1 MLRLKRIVKMR
12 ILYGDVGGCMN
23 ILDQFGLFTTLV
35 MDFLILAYAYQVV
48 YICISIFKSK
58 KKELKDTPVR
68 KRFAI
73 FISARNE
80 ESVIAELLDSLN
92 AQQYPKEHYDVY
104 VVADNCTDHTAEI
117 AHLHGAVVYERFNK
131 EEVGKGYALNY
142 LYTKV
147 SSLKGRDYYDAF
159 VVFDADNIVDC
170 HFLMEVN
177 KKLASGK
184 YDALTT
190 YRNSKNFGTNW
201 LSAAY
206 STWFLHEARHLN
218 YVRDMIGAQCMIS
231 GTGFVVT
238 SSLMDENDGWPY
250 YFLTE
255 DIQFSVASTIQ
266 NKRIGYVD
274 SAMLYDEQPTTMEQ
288 SWKQRLRWA
297 KGFYQIDGK
306 YLGSLTKGLC
316 KEKGKRIAYYDILM
330 TCLPCTLLTVILVAL
345 ALWILGATLFMPYYI
360 SLVLRQEMIH
370 FLTGLLL
377 GMWGSMM
384 LLAAITVVM
393 EWKRIPATP
402 LEKIKYLPMFPMYM
416 LTYIPITVQAL
427 YTNVTWTP
435 IQHYS
440 TSQLAMKK

>member
-1 MLRLKRIVKMR
+1 
-12 ILYGDVGGCMN
+12 MN
-23 ILDQFGLFTTLV
+23 ILEQFRLFTTLV
-35 MDFLILAYAYQVV
+35 IQFLTVFYAYQVI
-48 YICISIFKSK
+48 YILISIIKRKVTS
-58 KKELKDTPVR
+58 LKDTDIR
-68 KRFAI
+68 NRFAI

-80 ESVIAELLDSLN
+80 EGVISELLDSLN
-92 AQQYPKEHYDVY
+92 KQDYPRDKYDIY
-104 VVADNCTDHTAEI
+104 VVADNCTDHTAQVSRDN
-117 AHLHGAVVYERFNK
+117 GAIVYERFNK

-147 SSLKGRDYYDAF
+147 SSLKGRKYYDAF
-159 VVFDADNIVDC
+159 VVFDADNIVDPA
-170 HFLMEVN
+170 FLKESN

-184 YDALTT
+184 HDAFTT

-206 STWFLHEARHLN
+206 SIWFLHEARHLN

-231 GTGFVVT
+231 GTGFVIT

-255 DIQFSVASTIQ
+255 DIQFSVASTIN
-266 NKRIGYVD
+266 NKRIGYCD
-274 SAMLYDEQPTTMEQ
+274 SAMLYDEQPSTMEQ

-306 YLGSLTKGLC
+306 YLGDLTKGLLS
-316 KEKGKRIAYYDILM
+316 KNGKRFTFYDILM
-330 TCLPCTLLTVILVAL
+330 TCLPCTLLTVIMIAF
-345 ALWILGATLFMPYYI
+345 ALWGIVAASFMPYYL
-360 SLVLRQEMIH
+360 SLVLRQEMIQ
-370 FLTGLLL
+370 FLIEMIAYL
-377 GMWGSMM
+377 WGSMM
-384 LLAAITVVM
+384 VLALLTVLS
-393 EWKRIPATP
+393 EWKRIPASTF
-402 LEKIKYLPMFPMYM
+402 EKLKFIPMFPMYM

-427 YTNVTWTP
+427 FTNVTWTP

>member
-1 MLRLKRIVKMR
+1 
-12 ILYGDVGGCMN
+12 MN
-23 ILDQFGLFTTLV
+23 ILEQFRLFTTLV
-35 MDFLILAYAYQVV
+35 IQFLTVFYAYQVI
-48 YICISIFKSK
+48 YILISIIKRKVAS
-58 KKELKDTPVR
+58 LKDTDIR
-68 KRFAI
+68 NRFAI

-80 ESVIAELLDSLN
+80 EGVISELLDSLN
-92 AQQYPKEHYDVY
+92 KQEYPRDKYDIY
-104 VVADNCTDHTAEI
+104 VVADNCTDHTAQVSRDN
-117 AHLHGAVVYERFNK
+117 GAIVYERFNK

-147 SSLKGRDYYDAF
+147 SSLKGRKYYDAF
-159 VVFDADNIVDC
+159 VVFDADNIVDPA
-170 HFLMEVN
+170 FLKESN

-184 YDALTT
+184 YDAFTT

-206 STWFLHEARHLN
+206 SIWFLHEARHLN

-231 GTGFVVT
+231 GTGFVIT

-255 DIQFSVASTIQ
+255 DIQFSVASTIN
-266 NKRIGYVD
+266 NKRIGYCD
-274 SAMLYDEQPTTMEQ
+274 SAMLYDEQPSTMEQ

-306 YLGSLTKGLC
+306 YLGDLTKGLLS
-316 KEKGKRIAYYDILM
+316 KNGKRFTFYDILM
-330 TCLPCTLLTVILVAL
+330 TCLPCTLLTVIMVAF
-345 ALWILGATLFMPYYI
+345 ALWGIVAASFMPYYV
-360 SLVLRQEMIH
+360 SLVLRQEMIQ
-370 FLTGLLL
+370 FLIEMITYL
-377 GMWGSMM
+377 WGSMM
-384 LLAAITVVM
+384 LVALLTVLS
-393 EWKRIPATP
+393 EWKRIPASTS
-402 LEKIKYLPMFPMYM
+402 EKLKFIPMFPMYM

-427 YTNVTWTP
+427 FTNVTWTP

>member
-1 MLRLKRIVKMR
+1 
-12 ILYGDVGGCMN
+12 MN
-23 ILDQFGLFTTLV
+23 ILEQFRLFTTLV
-35 MDFLILAYAYQVV
+35 IQFLTVFYAYQVI
-48 YICISIFKSK
+48 YILISIIKRKVTS
-58 KKELKDTPVR
+58 LKDTDIR
-68 KRFAI
+68 NRFAI

-80 ESVIAELLDSLN
+80 EGVISELLDSLN
-92 AQQYPKEHYDVY
+92 KQDYPRDKYDIY
-104 VVADNCTDHTAEI
+104 VVADNCTDHTAQVSRDN
-117 AHLHGAVVYERFNK
+117 GAIVYERFNK

-147 SSLKGRDYYDAF
+147 SSLKGRKYYDAF
-159 VVFDADNIVDC
+159 VVFDADNIVDPA
-170 HFLMEVN
+170 FLKESN

-184 YDALTT
+184 YDAFKT

-206 STWFLHEARHLN
+206 SIWFLHEARHLN

-231 GTGFVVT
+231 GTGFVIT

-255 DIQFSVASTIQ
+255 DIQFSVASTIN
-266 NKRIGYVD
+266 NKRIGYCD
-274 SAMLYDEQPTTMEQ
+274 SAMLYDEQPSTMEQ

-306 YLGSLTKGLC
+306 YLGDLTKGLLS
-316 KEKGKRIAYYDILM
+316 KNGKRFTFYDILM
-330 TCLPCTLLTVILVAL
+330 TCLPCTLLTVIMVAF
-345 ALWILGATLFMPYYI
+345 ALWGIVTASFMPYYL
-360 SLVLRQEMIH
+360 SLVLRQEMIQ
-370 FLTGLLL
+370 FLIEMIAYL
-377 GMWGSMM
+377 WGSMM
-384 LLAAITVVM
+384 VLALLTVLS
-393 EWKRIPATP
+393 EWKRIPASAF
-402 LEKIKYLPMFPMYM
+402 EKLKFIPMFPMYM

-427 YTNVTWTP
+427 FTNVTWTP

>member
-1 MLRLKRIVKMR
+1 
-12 ILYGDVGGCMN
+12 MN
-23 ILDQFGLFTTLV
+23 ILEQFRLFTTLV
-35 MDFLILAYAYQVV
+35 IQFLTVFYAYQVI
-48 YICISIFKSK
+48 YILISIIKRKVTS
-58 KKELKDTPVR
+58 LKDTDIR
-68 KRFAI
+68 NRFAI

-80 ESVIAELLDSLN
+80 EGVISELLDSLN
-92 AQQYPKEHYDVY
+92 KQDYPRDKYDIY
-104 VVADNCTDHTAEI
+104 VVADNCTDHTAQVSRDN
-117 AHLHGAVVYERFNK
+117 GAIVYERFNK

-147 SSLKGRDYYDAF
+147 SSLKGRKYYDAF
-159 VVFDADNIVDC
+159 VVFDADNIVDPA
-170 HFLMEVN
+170 FLKESN

-184 YDALTT
+184 NDAFTT

-206 STWFLHEARHLN
+206 SIWFLHEARHLN

-231 GTGFVVT
+231 GTGFVIT

-255 DIQFSVASTIQ
+255 DIQFSVASTIN
-266 NKRIGYVD
+266 NKRIGYCD
-274 SAMLYDEQPTTMEQ
+274 SAMLYDEQPSTMEQ

-306 YLGSLTKGLC
+306 YLGDLTKGLLS
-316 KEKGKRIAYYDILM
+316 KNGKRFTFYDILM
-330 TCLPCTLLTVILVAL
+330 TCLPCTLLTVIMIAF
-345 ALWILGATLFMPYYI
+345 ALWGIVAASFMPYYL
-360 SLVLRQEMIH
+360 SLVLRQEMIQ
-370 FLTGLLL
+370 FLIEMIAYL
-377 GMWGSMM
+377 WGSMM
-384 LLAAITVVM
+384 VLALLTVLS
-393 EWKRIPATP
+393 EWKRIPASAF
-402 LEKIKYLPMFPMYM
+402 EKLKFIPMFPMYM

-427 YTNVTWTP
+427 FTNVTWTP

>member
-1 MLRLKRIVKMR
+1 
-12 ILYGDVGGCMN
+12 MN
-23 ILDQFGLFTTLV
+23 ILEQFRLFTTLV
-35 MDFLILAYAYQVV
+35 IQFLTVFYAYQVI
-48 YICISIFKSK
+48 YILISIIKRKVAS
-58 KKELKDTPVR
+58 LKDTDIR
-68 KRFAI
+68 NRFAI

-80 ESVIAELLDSLN
+80 EGVISELLDSLN
-92 AQQYPKEHYDVY
+92 KQEYPRDKYDIY
-104 VVADNCTDHTAEI
+104 VVADNCTDHTAQVSRDN
-117 AHLHGAVVYERFNK
+117 GAIVYERFNK

-147 SSLKGRDYYDAF
+147 SSLKGRKYYDAF
-159 VVFDADNIVDC
+159 VVFDADNIVDPA
-170 HFLMEVN
+170 FLKESN

-184 YDALTT
+184 YDAITT

-206 STWFLHEARHLN
+206 SIWFLHEARHLN

-231 GTGFVVT
+231 GTGFVIT

-255 DIQFSVASTIQ
+255 DIQFSVASTIN
-266 NKRIGYVD
+266 NKRIGYCD
-274 SAMLYDEQPTTMEQ
+274 SAMLYDEQPSTMEQ

-306 YLGSLTKGLC
+306 YLGDLTKGLLS
-316 KEKGKRIAYYDILM
+316 KNGKRFTFYDILM
-330 TCLPCTLLTVILVAL
+330 TCLPCTLLTVIMVAF
-345 ALWILGATLFMPYYI
+345 ALWGIVAASFMPYYV
-360 SLVLRQEMIH
+360 SLVLRQEMIQ
-370 FLTGLLL
+370 FLIEMITYL
-377 GMWGSMM
+377 WGSMM
-384 LLAAITVVM
+384 VLALLTVLS
-393 EWKRIPATP
+393 EWKRIPASTS
-402 LEKIKYLPMFPMYM
+402 EKLKFIPMFPMYM

-427 YTNVTWTP
+427 FTNVTWTP